1 MQTTFK
7 MLIDGTLRDG
17 ALALDVINPATGHVF
32 VTVPRADQN
41 QALAAIAAAKKA
53 YPNWSAKTYAERA
66 THVAALADAIEG
78 RIDDFAPMLTR
89 EQGKPLGDAR
99 FEMEWVVGQLRW
111 HAAQVLE
118 SKVLRENAAEKIIE
132 QRSPYGV
139 VAAIAPWNYPVWIL
153 IAKVGAALMTGNTV
167 IAKPAPT
174 TPVTTLMLGEVAA
187 GIFPAGVFQTLVD
200 ENDLGP
206 VLTSHPDVDY
216 VSFTGST
223 VTGKKVLSSSVD
235 TLKRTTLELG
245 GNDAAIILDDADIKT
260 VAANVYR
267 AAFLNAGQI
276 CFAAKRI
283 YVPNAMRDALV
294 AEMVVLAKAERVG
307 DGLDKTTTMGPVQ
320 NKAQY
325 DKVLAFIADARAS
338 GTVVTGGQDIAGDGY
353 FIAPTI
359 ITGLADDARLVAEEQ
374 FGPVVPILGY
384 DDLDTLITRANDTEL
399 GLGGSIWTS
408 DPERGIAVASRIES
422 GTVWVN
428 THVALPF
435 DVPFGGAKQ
444 SGLGQQGGI
453 EGMKDFTQVR
463 IVNAVLA

>member
-7 MLIDGTLRDG
+7 MLVDGELRDG
-17 ALALDVINPATGHVF
+17 AMALDVINPATGQAF
-32 VTVPRADQN
+32 VTVPRADES

-53 YPNWSAKTYAERA
+53 FSAWSAKTYAERA
-66 THVAALADAIEG
+66 TYVVDFADAIE
-78 RIDDFAPMLTR
+78 RSIDDFVPMLTR

-99 FEMEWVVGQLRW
+99 FEMEWVVGQLRY
-111 HAAQVLE
+111 HAVQVLE
-118 SKVLRENAAEKIIE
+118 PTVIRENTEEKIIE
-132 QRSPYGV
+132 QRSPFGV

-187 GIFPAGVFQTLVD
+187 DIFPAGVFQTLVD
-200 ENDLGP
+200 SNDLGP

-223 VTGKKVLSSSVD
+223 LTGKKVLGSSVE

-245 GNDAAIILDDADIKT
+245 GNDAAIILDDADIKA
-260 VAANVYR
+260 VAAKVYR

-283 YVPNAMRDALV
+283 YVPHAMLDELV
-294 AEMVVLAKAERVG
+294 AEMIVLAKAEKVG
-307 DGLDKTTTMGPVQ
+307 DGIEATTTMGPVQ

-325 DKVLAFIADARAS
+325 DKVRAFIVEARDS
-338 GTVVTGGQDIAGDGY
+338 GTVVAGGQDIPGGGY

-359 ITGLADDARLVAEEQ
+359 ITGLADDARLVTEEQ

-384 DDLDTLITRANDTEL
+384 DDLDSLIARANDTEL

-408 DPERGIAVASRIES
+408 NPERGIAVASRIDS

-463 IVNAVLA
+463 IVNAALT

>member
-17 ALALDVINPATGHVF
+17 AMALDVINPATGQVF
-32 VTVPRADQN
+32 VSVPRADED
-41 QALAAIAAAKKA
+41 QALTAIAAAKQA
-53 YPNWSAKTYAERA
+53 FSAWGAKTYAERA
-66 THVAALADAIEG
+66 TYVTALADAIER
-78 RIDDFAPMLTR
+78 RIDVFAPMLTR
-89 EQGKPLGDAR
+89 EQGKPLVDAR
-99 FEMEWVVGQLRW
+99 FEMDWVVGQLRY

-118 SKVLRENAAEKIIE
+118 PEVLRENASEKIIE

-174 TPVTTLMLGEVAA
+174 TPVTTLMLGELAA
-187 GIFPAGVFQTLVD
+187 DIFPAGVFQTLID
-200 ENDLGP
+200 QNDLGP

-223 VTGKKVLSSSVD
+223 VTGKKVLGSSVE

-245 GNDAAIILDDADIKT
+245 GNDAAIILDDADIKI
-260 VAANVYR
+260 VAAKVYR

-283 YVPNAMRDALV
+283 YVPNAMLDALV
-294 AEMVVLAKAERVG
+294 AEMIVLAKAEKVG
-307 DGLDKTTTMGPVQ
+307 NGMDAATTMGPVQ

-325 DKVLAFIADARAS
+325 DKVRSFIAEARAS
-338 GTVVTGGQDIAGDGY
+338 GTVVVGGEDISGGGY

-359 ITGLADDARLVAEEQ
+359 VTGLADDARLVAEEQ

-384 DDLDTLITRANDTEL
+384 DDLEALIARANDTEL

-408 DPERGIAVASRIES
+408 DPERGISVASRIES

-463 IVNAVLA
+463 IVNAVLT

>member
-1 MQTTFK
+1 MHTFK

-17 ALALDVINPATGHVF
+17 ALGLDVINPATGQVF
-32 VTVPRADQN
+32 VTVPRADED
-41 QALAAIAAAKKA
+41 QAFTAIAAARKA
-53 YPNWSAKTYAERA
+53 FPTWGAKTYAERA
-66 THVAALADAIEG
+66 TYVVALADAIER
-78 RIDDFAPMLTR
+78 RIDDFVSMLTR
-89 EQGKPLGDAR
+89 EQGKPLADAR
-99 FEMEWVVGQLRW
+99 FEMEWVVGQLRY
-111 HAAQVLE
+111 HAAQLLE
-118 SKVLRENAAEKIIE
+118 SKVIRENAAEKIIE

-174 TPVTTLMLGEVAA
+174 TPVTTLMLGELAA
-187 GIFPAGVFQTLVD
+187 DIFPAGVFQTLVD
-200 ENDLGP
+200 HNDLGP
-206 VLTSHPDVDY
+206 VLTGHPDVDY

-223 VTGKKVLSSSVD
+223 ATGKKVLGSAVD

-260 VAANVYR
+260 VAAKVYR

-283 YVPNAMRDALV
+283 YVPNVMLDELV
-294 AEMVVLAKAERVG
+294 AETVVLAKAERVG
-307 DGLDKTTTMGPVQ
+307 DGLDATTTMGPVQ

-325 DKVLAFIADARAS
+325 DKVRSFIADARAS
-338 GTVVTGGQDIAGDGY
+338 GTVVVGGEEIPGGGY

-384 DDLDTLITRANDTEL
+384 DDLETMIERANDTKL

-408 DPERGIAVASRIES
+408 DLERGIEVASRIES

-453 EGMKDFTQVR
+453 DGMKDFTQVR
-463 IVNAVLA
+463 IVNAALA